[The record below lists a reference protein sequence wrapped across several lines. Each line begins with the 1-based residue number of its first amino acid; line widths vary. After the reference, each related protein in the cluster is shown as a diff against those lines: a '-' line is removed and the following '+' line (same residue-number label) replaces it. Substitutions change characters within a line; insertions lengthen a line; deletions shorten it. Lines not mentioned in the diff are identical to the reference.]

1 MPTINQLPAAVASS
15 DTDELMTTQ
24 SGDARKVTR
33 GQLLA
38 GLQPAISVPPG
49 AILGNSGTTASSPLS
64 ITVGSNLTLANG
76 TLSAPA
82 PFIITGLPSGNAP
95 AATDLVPISQ
105 GGTANSVA
113 YSTFLSSLAT
123 LPGFDASPMQT
134 SAIGGNTARS
144 LGAHAA
150 DSIRIEDFGA
160 VGNGSTDDSAA
171 FIAAIATMRPVRLG
185 PKTYIVNG
193 ALALTNSAALTL
205 LGIAGQTTIRRLT
218 QGTGSA
224 WITLTAPVV
233 HVEGVIFD
241 ANTSLTGSVTAVSVS
256 ASCLRSTFHR
266 CAFSNAIAG
275 SGLLFNQSD
284 PTLARHTVTACEA
297 FGNVNGINAQA
308 VDGLTVTACH
318 LYNNSVA
325 GLSIDLVTSAHTPKS
340 RLAAIIGNQCYNNQ
354 VGILV
359 GDYANAYASPATI
372 SNTTPD
378 GMLCVVSSNIVHDNS
393 EYGIVAQGYNLNVHG
408 NLVYSNGGTNV
419 NGGGILANCWVS
431 SVSGNVVSNH
441 AGFGIDAGAANFTMI
456 TNNIVSTSRI
466 GINAGGAQEPRI
478 TGNFV
483 SAASYY
489 GIVIYNNETT
499 AGGAPIG
506 VPSADVSITENV
518 IDIPAGGGG
527 ILLIDGPQNVHVA
540 RNDFITTS
548 GSDLSLCLLPL
559 TDTVTIADNL
569 VNGASSIHLYDP
581 GETTSGTFSGL
592 YSMLF
597 PDVID
602 GVSILSASQPIQ
614 SLRSLNAG
622 NYAGYVTFT
631 KLTSGG
637 SGYTSA
643 PTVSFSGGGGSG
655 AAATAFVMNGSVIGF
670 RMTSLGSGYM
680 SAPAVSLTGGGGTGA
695 AAIANVGITVPT
707 GRRVKIYCNLPVT
720 WAVSGSNPSQ
730 MTASG
735 VSITTPGYS
744 EVEWVGRNGGWFASR
759 YQQTDYIAP
768 ATDGSVTMRSQTG
781 DVRLHPVG
789 AGAVRWVNDTQAT
802 GCTTTIGNGAP
813 TGVVTAPPGSD
824 YRNLSG
830 AAGAIFWVK
839 QSGTGNTGWVAIA

>member
-1 MPTINQLPAAVASS
+1 MPTIDQLQPAVASS

-24 SGDARKVTR
+24 SGGARKVTR
-33 GQLLA
+33 AQLLA

-64 ITVGSNLTLANG
+64 IAVGSNLTLANG
-76 TLSAPA
+76 TLSATA
-82 PFIITGLPSGNAP
+82 PFVITDLPSGNAP
-95 AATDLVPISQ
+95 AATDRIPISQ
-105 GGTANSVA
+105 GGTANSVP

-150 DSIRIEDFGA
+150 DSICIEDFGA

-171 FIAAIATMRPVRLG
+171 FAAAMATMRPVRLG
-185 PKTYIVNG
+185 PKTYVVNG
-193 ALALTNSAALTL
+193 ALALNNSAAVTL

-218 QGTGSA
+218 QGAGSA

-233 HVEGVIFD
+233 HIEGILFD
-241 ANTSLTGSVTAVSVS
+241 ANTSLTGSVTAVSVA
-256 ASCLRSTFHR
+256 ASCLRSTFLR
-266 CAFSNAIAG
+266 CAFSNAAAG
-275 SGLLFNQSD
+275 SGLLFSQSD
-284 PTLARHTVTACEA
+284 PTLARHSVTACEA
-297 FGNVNGINAQA
+297 FGNVNGIRAQA

-318 LYNNSVA
+318 LYNNAVA
-325 GLSIDLVTSAHTPKS
+325 GISIDLVTAAHTLKS
-340 RLAAIIGNQCYNNQ
+340 RLAAIVGNQCYGNQ
-354 VGILV
+354 IGILV
-359 GDYANAYASPATI
+359 GDYANAYAVPAAI
-372 SNTTPD
+372 ANTTSD
-378 GMLCVVSSNIVHDNS
+378 GMLCVVSANIVHDNT
-393 EYGIVAQGYNLNVHG
+393 EYGIVAQGYNLSIQG

-441 AGFGIDAGAANFTMI
+441 AGFGIDSGAANFTMI
-456 TNNIVSTSRI
+456 ANNVVSTSRI

-499 AGGAPIG
+499 AGGTPIG
-506 VPSADVSITENV
+506 VSSADVSITENV
-518 IDIPAGGGG
+518 IDMPAGGGG
-527 ILLIDGPQNVHVA
+527 ILLIDGPQNVHIA
-540 RNDFITTS
+540 RNDFITAS
-548 GSDLSLCLLPL
+548 GADLSLCLVPL
-559 TDTVTIADNL
+559 TDTVTINDNM
-569 VNGASSIHLYDP
+569 VNGVSSIHLYDP
-581 GETTSGTFSGL
+581 GTTTSGSFSGL

-602 GVSILSASQPIQ
+602 GVSILSASQPVQ

-631 KLTSGG
+631 KLTAGG

-643 PTVSFSGGGGSG
+643 PAVTFSGGGGSG

-670 RMTSLGSGYM
+670 RMTSLGTGYT
-680 SAPAVSLTGGGGTGA
+680 SAPAVLLTGGGGTGA
-695 AAIANVGITVPT
+695 SAIANIGIPVPT
-707 GRRVKIYCNLPVT
+707 GRRLKVYCGVPVT
-720 WAVSGSNPSQ
+720 WAVTASNPNQITS
-730 MTASG
+730 SG
-735 VSITTPGYS
+735 VSITTPGHS
-744 EVEWVGRNGGWFASR
+744 EIEWVGLSGGWFANR

-768 ATDGSVTMRSQTG
+768 ATDGSVTLRSQSG
-781 DVRLHPVG
+781 DIRLHPVG
-789 AGAVRWVNDTQAT
+789 TGAVRWVNDAQGS

-813 TGVVTAPPGSD
+813 AGVVTAPPGSD

-830 AAGAIFWVK
+830 VPGSIFWVK